1 MKVRCVEMRIK
12 NVKEV
17 VSVEKEVKKI
27 IKNVE
32 SSKSSK
38 IKEMFDI
45 GLEVKEISSILE
57 IRYQFSYNVISNY
70 INMNNIEVIEDKKV
84 SKKEDIIN
92 LYLNGKS
99 NKEISIEMK
108 VNYNYVFKVLKEYK
122 LEINKVETK

>member
-1 MKVRCVEMRIK
+1 MRIK

-38 IKEMFDI
+38 IKELFEI
-45 GLEVKEISSILE
+45 GLEIKEISSILE

-108 VNYNYVFKVLKEYK
+108 VNYNYVFKVIKEYK
-122 LEINKVETK
+122 LEIMKVDNL

>member
-1 MKVRCVEMRIK
+1 MRIK

>member
-1 MKVRCVEMRIK
+1 MRIK

-108 VNYNYVFKVLKEYK
+108 VNYNYVFKILKEYK